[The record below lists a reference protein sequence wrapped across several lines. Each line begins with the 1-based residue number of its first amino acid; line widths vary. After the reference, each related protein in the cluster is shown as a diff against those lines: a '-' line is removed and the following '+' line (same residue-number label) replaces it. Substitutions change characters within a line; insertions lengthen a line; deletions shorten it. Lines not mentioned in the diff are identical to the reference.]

1 MLSSATRAIIIVEVA
16 FFIFILGFFLI
27 IKSTT
32 EKKVQQ
38 SLQSQENPSA
48 VKNIDQNND

>member
-1 MLSSATRAIIIVEVA
+1 MLSSATRAIIIVEVS

-27 IKSTT
+27 LKGAT

-38 SLQSQENPSA
+38 SLQSSENPSA
-48 VKNIDQNND
+48 VQNID

>member
-1 MLSSATRAIIIVEVA
+1 MLSSATRAIIIIEIA

-27 IKSTT
+27 IKGTA

-38 SLQSQENPSA
+38 TLQLQENSS
-48 VKNIDQNND
+48 VQNIDKNND